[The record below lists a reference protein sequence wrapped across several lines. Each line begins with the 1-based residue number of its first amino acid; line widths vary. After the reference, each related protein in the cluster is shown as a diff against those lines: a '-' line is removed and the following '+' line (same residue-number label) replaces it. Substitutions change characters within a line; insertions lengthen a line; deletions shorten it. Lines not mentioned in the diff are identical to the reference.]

1 MSDKKYTERGFLK
14 YSDKVIE
21 LFQNPKNVG
30 ELEDADVV
38 VQEGDP
44 TCGDVIQMSLKIE
57 NDVIKDVRF
66 LSFGCAANIATG
78 SVITELAKGKTLK
91 EADQISIKDIKE
103 EVGGLPPV
111 KMHCA
116 VLATKGLRKA
126 LSKAIEM
133 YEQDPAV
140 KPESPQSD

>member
-1 MSDKKYTERGFLK
+1 MGEGNNRYTEREFLE

-30 ELEDADVV
+30 SIEDPDVV

-44 TCGDVIQMSLKIE
+44 TCGDTIRLSLKFE
-57 NDVIKDVRF
+57 GDVIKDVKF

-78 SVITELAKGKTLK
+78 SVLTEIIKGMSLE
-91 EADQISIKDIKE
+91 EARDVTMEDLE
-103 EVGGLPPV
+103 NAVGGLPPI

-116 VLATKGLRKA
+116 RLASDALEKA
-126 LSKAIEM
+126 LKKALED
-133 YEQDPAV
+133 YGGHDEP
-140 KPESPQSD
+140 

>member
-1 MSDKKYTERGFLK
+1 MSDEGKKYTERGFLD

-21 LFQNPKNVG
+21 LFKNPKNVG
-30 ELEDADVV
+30 ELEDADVT

-44 TCGDVIQMSLKIE
+44 TCGDTIQLSLKLE
-57 NDVIKDVRF
+57 DNAIKDVKF

-78 SVITELAKGKTLK
+78 SVLTEMIKGKTID
-91 EADQISIKDIKE
+91 EAKKITMQNVKD

-116 VLATKGLRKA
+116 VLATNA
-126 LSKAIEM
+126 LEEALKTALEKLEEKTKSEN
-133 YEQDPAV
+133 
-140 KPESPQSD
+140 